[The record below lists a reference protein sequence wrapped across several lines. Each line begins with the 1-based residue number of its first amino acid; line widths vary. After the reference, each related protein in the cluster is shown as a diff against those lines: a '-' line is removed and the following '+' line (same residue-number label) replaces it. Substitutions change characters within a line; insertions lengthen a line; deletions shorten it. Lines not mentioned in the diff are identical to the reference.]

1 MSIHIRKAADRGHA
15 RYDWLDTWHTF
26 SFDTYYD
33 PAHMGFRSLRVI
45 NEDRVQP
52 GEGFGMHD
60 HQDMEIIT
68 YVLEGA
74 LEHRDSMG
82 TGSII
87 RAGEFQRMSAGT
99 GVQHSE
105 FNPSPTELVHFYQIW
120 LLPSKKGLKPSY
132 EQREYSQ
139 DEKRG
144 RFRLVASPDGND
156 SLTIHQDARIFL
168 CSLESGQQASHELQ
182 ADRHAWVQV
191 LRGAVEV
198 NGQKLLVSDGA
209 ALSDESGVR
218 IRAIDPS
225 EVMLFDLA

>member
-1 MSIHIRKAADRGHA
+1 MSIRIRKAADRGHA
-15 RYDWLDTWHTF
+15 HYDWLDTWHTF

-52 GEGFGMHD
+52 GEGFGMHG

-87 RAGEFQRMSAGT
+87 HVGEFQRMSAGT

-105 FNPSPTELVHFYQIW
+105 FNPSPTEPVHLYQIW
-120 LLPSKKGLKPSY
+120 LLPSEEGLKPSH
-132 EQREYSQ
+132 EQREFSQ
-139 DEKRG
+139 DEKQG
-144 RFRLVASPDGND
+144 RFRLIASPDVND
-156 SLTIHQDARIFL
+156 SLLIHQDARVFL
-168 CSLESGQQASHELQ
+168 CSLQGGEQASHELQ
-182 ADRHAWVQV
+182 AGRHAWLQV
-191 LRGAVEV
+191 VRGAVDV
-198 NGQKLLVSDGA
+198 NGQKLLVSDGTG
-209 ALSDESGVR
+209 LSGESAVR
-218 IRAIDPS
+218 IRANTPS